1 MPCKTPPPRQTVLSG
16 RNMSLWPLLQQ
27 GIKGTWNIYN
37 ADGET
42 AVPFDTFFSISVS
55 NETKVTTHPMERN
68 GFFAYNKVQSPG
80 QLEVVLGLTG
90 DTISRSGV
98 ITALDAL
105 AASTD
110 LVSVVTP
117 EKTFVDYSLESFDY
131 SRESGNGI
139 DRLVVKLS
147 LLEIVQVSP
156 EYTNETIPAP
166 KQAADGKTRNAGRQ
180 TAEQAD
186 AATEERVSWLRNA
199 NNGEK
204 IELF

>member
-1 MPCKTPPPRQTVLSG
+1 
-16 RNMSLWPLLQQ
+16 MSLWPLLEQ

-42 AVPFDTFFSISVS
+42 AVPFDTFFSVSFS
-55 NETKVTTHPMERN
+55 NESKITTHPTEPN

-80 QLEVVLGLTG
+80 RVEVTLGLTG
-90 DTISRSGV
+90 NTISRSGV
-98 ITALDAL
+98 ITALDEL
-105 AASTD
+105 IKSTD
-110 LVSVVTP
+110 LVSIVTP

-147 LLEIVQVSP
+147 LMEIVQVSP

-166 KQAADGKTRNAGRQ
+166 KQAADSKTVNAGKQ
-180 TAEQAD
+180 TPVKAD
-186 AATEERVSWLRNA
+186 QATEEKVEKYSSTLNDTT
-199 NNGEK
+199 GK
-204 IELF
+204 IELPWSK

>member
-1 MPCKTPPPRQTVLSG
+1 
-16 RNMSLWPLLQQ
+16 MSLWPLLEQ

-42 AVPFDTFFSISVS
+42 AVPFDTFFSVSFS
-55 NETKVTTHPMERN
+55 NESKITTHPTEPN

-80 QLEVVLGLTG
+80 QMEVTLGLTG
-90 DTISRSGV
+90 NTISRSGV
-98 ITALDAL
+98 ITALDEL
-105 AASTD
+105 IKSTD
-110 LVSVVTP
+110 LVSIVTP

-147 LLEIVQVSP
+147 LMEIVQVSP

-166 KQAADGKTRNAGRQ
+166 KQAADSKTVNAGKQ
-180 TAEQAD
+180 TPVQAD
-186 AATEERVSWLRNA
+186 AATEEKVEKYSSTL
-199 NNGEK
+199 NGITGK
-204 IELF
+204 IELPWSK